1 MLQKNWDPS
10 RGRYEVV
17 FDLPPGLDVERAAVV
32 GDFNDWSADRHLM
45 ERTGDGRLEAR
56 IMFDPGTRAQFRYR
70 IDDDR
75 WENDWN
81 ADDYVGNEFGGE
93 DSLLIVPDAPPSV
106 EPDGAVAKKAPAKK
120 KAAAKKAAPKKTAAK
135 KKSSATKAPAK
146 KKAATKRATAG
157 ERANGSGD
165 ES

>member
-106 EPDGAVAKKAPAKK
+106 EPTTKKAASKKAPAKKAPAKK
-120 KAAAKKAAPKKTAAK
+120 KAAAKKAPTKKKAAAKKTAAK
-135 KKSSATKAPAK
+135 KKA
-146 KKAATKRATAG
+146 
-157 ERANGSGD
+157 SGD
-165 ES
+165 

>member
-10 RGRYEVV
+10 EGRYEVV

-45 ERTGDGRLEAR
+45 ERTSDGRLEAR

-93 DSLLIVPDAPPSV
+93 DSLLVVPDAPPSV
-106 EPDGAVAKKAPAKK
+106 EPGGAATKKAPAKK
-120 KAAAKKAAPKKTAAK
+120 KAAAKKATTK
-135 KKSSATKAPAK
+135 KKSAATKAPAK
-146 KKAATKRATAG
+146 KKSSARKATADKRA
-157 ERANGSGD
+157 SGPGN